1 MPTAA
6 WPRVRSR
13 WWSCRG
19 TSTPPER
26 LAAACARKLGKPE
39 RAAQLAAQA
48 DELRLRFDAAFW
60 CEDIGTYALALDGAK
75 AQCRVRTS
83 NAGHALATGIALPHR
98 AHRVASQLMQPSFYS
113 GWGIRT
119 VAMGEAR
126 YNPMSYHNGS
136 IWPHD
141 NALIAQGLARYGNKR
156 GVGVVFEALV
166 RATSYMDNRRT
177 PELYCGFPRRPGRGP
192 TLYPAAC
199 SPQAWAAGAPFFM
212 LQAMLGLS
220 FDPAAR
226 HIRLVNPSVPAF
238 AGDVTVRNLSLAGA
252 SVDFVVRQDGEAI
265 SLQVLR
271 TRGDLQVSLVFNAH
285 SADG

>member
-1 MPTAA
+1 M
-6 WPRVRSR
+6 
-13 WWSCRG
+13 
-19 TSTPPER
+19 
-26 LAAACARKLGKPE
+26 PE
-39 RAAQLAAQA
+39 RAAQLETQA
-48 DELRLRFDAAFW
+48 EDLRRRFDEAFW
-60 CEDIGTYALALDGAK
+60 CEEIGTYVLALDGDK
-75 AQCRVRTS
+75 APCKVRTS

-98 AHRVASQLMQPSFYS
+98 ARLVAAQLMQPSFYS

-119 VAMGEAR
+119 VAKGEAR

-141 NALIAQGLARYGNKR
+141 NALIAHGLARYGANR
-156 GVGVVFEALV
+156 SVDVVFEALV
-166 RATSYMDNRRT
+166 RATSYMDNRRI

-220 FDPAAR
+220 FDPSER

-238 AGDVTVRNLSLAGA
+238 AGEITVRNLSLAGA

-271 TRGDLQVSLVFNAH
+271 TRGDLQVSLVFNSGAGNEEKG
-285 SADG
+285 SSGLR